1 MPDFRGFTSADD
13 LVGAVGRVYC
23 RDMSRTAGTASTMP
37 LQGVM
42 NAVMR
47 TLLRAPGV
55 SRFLG
60 ERLLTLYVVG
70 RKSGKVFEVPVA
82 YTKHEGNLLVG
93 SPFAWGK
100 NLRTGEP
107 IDIQLAGRRR
117 TADVRVV
124 SDEAGVVDLY
134 GVIATDNANFA
145 SFNHIG
151 FTADGSPDPEDLR
164 RAFEG
169 GARVFVLTPR

>member
-1 MPDFRGFTSADD
+1 
-13 LVGAVGRVYC
+13 
-23 RDMSRTAGTASTMP
+23 MSRSAGTASTMP
-37 LQGVM
+37 LQGIM

-47 TLLRAPGV
+47 TLLKAPGV
-55 SRFLG
+55 STFLG

-82 YTKHEGNLLVG
+82 YTKHDGNLLVG

-117 TADVRVV
+117 TADVRVI
-124 SDEAGVVDLY
+124 SDEAGVVELY
-134 GVIATDNANFA
+134 GVIAADNKNFA
-145 SFNHIG
+145 SFNNIG
-151 FTADGSPDPEDLR
+151 FTADGSPDPDDLR
-164 RAFEG
+164 RAFDG